1 MKHLPQAA
9 REPRSRAFYFA
20 LLAGLLVAGL
30 ATEARA
36 IEDQSRPAW
45 TFRYRACQDA
55 KVAGLVGRKLDD
67 ALARVRPMR
76 LLAVRVLDRW
86 TWVNYEV
93 VPERLTMVVHD
104 NGVVVRA
111 FCR

>member
-1 MKHLPQAA
+1 VTHLLSHTA
-9 REPRSRAFYFA
+9 REPRSRAFFWAA
-20 LLAGLLVAGL
+20 LLAGLMLAGSAN
-30 ATEARA
+30 ATD
-36 IEDQSRPAW
+36 DQSRPYW
-45 TFRYRACQDA
+45 TFLYRPCQDS

>member
-1 MKHLPQAA
+1 MKPPSRTA
-9 REPRSRAFYFA
+9 RELRSRAFFWAA
-20 LLAGLLVAGL
+20 LTGLLLIGGAAQ
-30 ATEARA
+30 ATD
-36 IEDQSRPAW
+36 DQSRPWW
-45 TFRYRACQDA
+45 TFRYNACRDD

-67 ALARVRPMR
+67 VLTTVRPMR
-76 LLAVRVLDRW
+76 LLAVRILDRW

-93 VPERLTMVVHD
+93 VPERLTLVVHD

>member
-1 MKHLPQAA
+1 MQKLTHFA
-9 REPRSRAFYFA
+9 REPRSRAFFCGA
-20 LLAGLLVAGL
+20 LLAGLLVAS
-30 ATEARA
+30 AAHAVDEQ
-36 IEDQSRPAW
+36 ERPSW
-45 TFRYRACQDA
+45 TFRFRACQDD
-55 KVAGLVGRKLDD
+55 KVAGLVGRKIDD

-86 TWVNYEV
+86 TWVNFEV

>member
-1 MKHLPQAA
+1 MFHIA
-9 REPRSRAFYFA
+9 REPLSRAFFSA
-20 LLAGLLVAGL
+20 AVLLGVLIAGL
-30 ATEARA
+30 AGEARA
-36 IEDQSRPAW
+36 IEDQERPAW
-45 TFRYRACQDA
+45 TFRYRPCRDA
-55 KVAGLVGRKLDD
+55 QVAGLVGRKIDD
-67 ALARVRPMR
+67 ALAKVRPMR

-86 TWVNYEV
+86 TWVNLEV